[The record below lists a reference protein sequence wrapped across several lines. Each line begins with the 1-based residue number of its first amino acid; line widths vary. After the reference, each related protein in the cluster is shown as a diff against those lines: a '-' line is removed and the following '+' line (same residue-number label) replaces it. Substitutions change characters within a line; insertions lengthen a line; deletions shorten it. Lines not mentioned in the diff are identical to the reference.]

1 MKGQA
6 ITLGRIGIL
15 LPIAIIIPF
24 LGPLAQ
30 IGALV
35 LLLFSHYYFSKAY
48 DKPEIFRKALIG
60 TIIVVAGNVI
70 GGIFIAIGVGT
81 AIFTSAETGLD
92 ISNYQ
97 EIMGQIFGGGM
108 SIFGLIILLAAGI
121 VGVYFVFKSMQ
132 TLAAETGIN
141 LFKTAGLL
149 YLIGIITTIIVAGFF
164 VIFAGWILHVIA
176 YFSLRQEQ
184 EAAVV

>member
-1 MKGQA
+1 M
-6 ITLGRIGIL
+6 
-15 LPIAIIIPF
+15 PIAVIIPF

-30 IGALV
+30 LGALV
-35 LLLFSHYYFSKAY
+35 LLLFSHFYFSKSY
-48 DKPEIFRKALIG
+48 EKPEIFRKALIG

-70 GGIFIAIGVGT
+70 GGIFILIGVGT
-81 AIFTSAETGLD
+81 AVFTSAETGLNMSD
-92 ISNYQ
+92 YQ

-108 SIFGLIILLAAGI
+108 SIFGLIILLAAAI
-121 VGVYFVFKSMQ
+121 VGVYFVFKSLQ
-132 TLAAETGIN
+132 ALAAETGIN

-149 YLIGIITTIIVAGFF
+149 YLIGIITTVILVGGL

-176 YFSLRQEQ
+176 YFSMRQEQ